1 MTFDWEDVY
10 QTSDQEDLQ
19 SDAYYNEQTYYVTAG
34 ETASLIARYRQTH
47 SFSDVKLYTAQGYV
61 SGGSDNPTTAATGL
75 VLDGPD
81 FVLRQRALARQI
93 GEHRGAMPCR
103 SPSMWFTAM
112 ITAMSMS

>member
-1 MTFDWEDVY
+1 MTGR
-10 QTSDQEDLQ
+10 TSIRPPTPGRTCQ

-81 FVLRQRALARQI
+81 FVLS
-93 GEHRGAMPCR
+93 GSEPGAAD
-103 SPSMWFTAM
+103 W
-112 ITAMSMS
+112 

>member
-61 SGGSDNPTTAATGL
+61 SGGSDNPTTAA
-75 VLDGPD
+75 
-81 FVLRQRALARQI
+81 
-93 GEHRGAMPCR
+93 PCNGIL
-103 SPSMWFTAM
+103 SDHTIHTNSGIFGFNE
-112 ITAMSMS
+112 S